1 MIRRPWVRVPPA
13 PLCAPRTCGNVS
25 AVRGFRTLGQR
36 TESAAHEFNS
46 VAAKGSSDSS
56 DLHGCLGSWPGKALQ
71 VASVSG
77 WAPNSGRWQD
87 AGNRKWPTRRHPAR
101 HRGGGWRG
109 AAADQRVARPWGRE
123 ASADRGA
130 GGNGPYRKRTEGTLG
145 AGGDG
150 LHGLARRVSRGA
162 VRVRGGGSGRSGVPD
177 TLPGSGL
184 GVVGE
189 VPCREAQRTL
199 NAVTRSDG
207 LATRARPARPHRP
220 PGSTARSG
228 RRGRWPPGD
237 LLDRVLEGHPPR
249 AADRSAGQRDR
260 PR

>member
-1 MIRRPWVRVPPA
+1 MPWLVAGEGAAGGLCEWLGAEFGTLAGRRESEVADSA
-13 PLCAPRTCGNVS
+13 PSC
-25 AVRGFRTLGQR
+25 
-36 TESAAHEFNS
+36 
-46 VAAKGSSDSS
+46 
-56 DLHGCLGSWPGKALQ
+56 
-71 VASVSG
+71 
-77 WAPNSGRWQD
+77 
-87 AGNRKWPTRRHPAR
+87 PTP
-101 HRGGGWRG
+101 WRG

-130 GGNGPYRKRTEGTLG
+130 GGNGPYRKGTEGTLG

-189 VPCREAQRTL
+189 VPCREAQRTP